1 MKKFVFLCLISIFAV
16 SCSVGDGSGENS
28 FYYQFLPI
36 ETADVPDTMVLNET
50 YQINVTYYR
59 PTTCHSFND
68 FYFQK
73 NDNERTVA
81 VINRVLDSENCEDLA
96 NDLVEVSFNFV
107 CLYSGSYVFKF
118 WQGVDANNNDV
129 YYEVE
134 VPVVE

>member
-1 MKKFVFLCLISIFAV
+1 MKKFIFLCLISVFAV
-16 SCSVGDGSGENS
+16 SCSVSDNDSGIN
-28 FYYQFLPI
+28 YYFEFLPI

-59 PTTCHSFND
+59 PSTCHSFND

-73 NDNERTVA
+73 NGNERTVA
-81 VINRVLDSENCEDLA
+81 VINRVIESDNCEDLA
-96 NDLVEVSFNFV
+96 DDLVEVSFNFV

-118 WQGVDANNNDV
+118 WQGLDDNDNDL

>member
-1 MKKFVFLCLISIFAV
+1 MKKLVFLCLISILAV
-16 SCSVGDGSGENS
+16 SCSVGDNDSGNN
-28 FYYQFLPI
+28 YYFEFLPI

-59 PTTCHSFND
+59 PTICHSFND

-73 NDNERTVA
+73 NGNERTVA
-81 VINRVLDSENCEDLA
+81 VINRVIESDNCEDLA
-96 NDLVEVSFNFV
+96 DDLVEVSFNFV

-118 WQGVDANNNDV
+118 WQGLDDNDNDL

>member
-1 MKKFVFLCLISIFAV
+1 MKKFIFLCLILVFTAA
-16 SCSVGDGSGENS
+16 CSVGDDNGDTS

-59 PTTCHSFND
+59 PSTCHSFND

-73 NDNERTVA
+73 NGNERTVA
-81 VINRVLDSENCEDLA
+81 VINRAIESDTCEDLTD
-96 NDLVEVSFNFV
+96 DLVEVSFNFV

-118 WQGVDANNNDV
+118 WQGLDDNDNDL